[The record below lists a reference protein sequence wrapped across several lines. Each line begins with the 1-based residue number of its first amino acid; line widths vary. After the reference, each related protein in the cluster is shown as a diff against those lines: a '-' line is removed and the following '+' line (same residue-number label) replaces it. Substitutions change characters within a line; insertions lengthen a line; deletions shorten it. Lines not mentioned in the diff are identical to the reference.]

1 MNGLN
6 PKIFRQSC
14 TFEVRLSNCFLTLEP
29 LEVEM
34 VTEEDYVLGHE
45 LATGLVQHIYNLS
58 VWGGGPQTITVWI
71 PKVSVAGLALTPS
84 PSPPVS
90 SLWLKDAS
98 EQRKMPGGG
107 LLREQYPPKW
117 PPWGVHW
124 SASFKHKD
132 VLCSNTILPFTWANP
147 TLLLKHRNEIM
158 CSYNTVV
165 GL

>member
-107 LLREQYPPKW
+107 GGYYESSIHQNGPLGVFIGVPALSTRMCYAPTPYYHLLEQIQ
-117 PPWGVHW
+117 
-124 SASFKHKD
+124 
-132 VLCSNTILPFTWANP
+132 LC
-147 TLLLKHRNEIM
+147 
-158 CSYNTVV
+158 C
-165 GL
+165 